1 MLCCS
6 SWLCGR
12 AIPPDLPPS
21 ALMQIGKAGSAAPNA
36 VDCSSKKSRNLCH
49 RYRHRHSCDQ
59 AAQSCSR
66 SGSGS
71 GSGMRILHYVQQT
84 LPAAQPM
91 RGTPLSRF
99 ARIQRLQ
106 RHADTRLKHSN
117 FYCAVKC
124 SCSAAT
130 LRRGL
135 CSFLPR
141 TVPMQDIAMDGLISR
156 AVAIARIVADC
167 SQVSAERLLL
177 CDRHHR
183 QQFKQRPT
191 CCVPS
196 FCECSPLRC
205 ARCSLRCRVRPGG

>member
-1 MLCCS
+1 MF
-6 SWLCGR
+6 
-12 AIPPDLPPS
+12 
-21 ALMQIGKAGSAAPNA
+21 
-36 VDCSSKKSRNLCH
+36 SKLFLR
-49 RYRHRHSCDQ
+49 
-59 AAQSCSR
+59 
-66 SGSGS
+66 
-71 GSGMRILHYVQQT
+71 
-84 LPAAQPM
+84 PQPM

-130 LRRGL
+130 LRQGL

-141 TVPMQDIAMDGLISR
+141 TVPLQDIAMDVLISR

-167 SQVSAERLLL
+167 SQVSAELLL
-177 CDRHHR
+177 LSDRHHR

-191 CCVPS
+191 RCVPS

-205 ARCSLRCRVRPGG
+205 ARCSLRCRVRPGGYCQARLTAAEARWEIHIEASRLSTSESNKY